1 MGLSIIQLQTLRTA
15 IDAST
20 DPAVIAARTPATR
33 DDRVVQAWLNS
44 AHPTAMAWQS
54 AMTARALFGASD
66 LTKFDAITAGKR
78 DAWRMML
85 DFAPLD
91 FNTAGNR
98 KAIADVWGN
107 ADGVAV
113 LQACRRPATVAE
125 NALGG
130 TTVTTNTVSALKLAV
145 PGTVSLDDTSRAL
158 NLVV

>member
-1 MGLSIIQLQTLRTA
+1 MTPAQLQTLRAA

-20 DPAVIAARTPATR
+20 DPVVISARTPETR
-33 DDRVVQAWLNS
+33 DDSAVQRWLNT
-44 AHPTAMAWQS
+44 AHATALAWQS
-54 AMTARALFGASD
+54 SMTSRALFEASD

-113 LQACRRPATVAE
+113 LQACRRPATIAE
-125 NALGG
+125 NAIGG
-130 TTVTTNTVSALKLAV
+130 NTATTNTVSALKLTFT
-145 PGTVSLDDTSRAL
+145 GSVSLDDTSAAL
-158 NLVV
+158 NLAG

>member
-1 MGLSIIQLQTLRTA
+1 MTPAQLQTLRAA

-33 DDRVVQAWLNS
+33 DDNAVRTWLNS
-44 AHPTAMAWQS
+44 AHPSAMAWQS
-54 AMTARALFGASD
+54 AMTARSLFEASD
-66 LTKFDAITAGKR
+66 ITKFDAVVPGKR
-78 DAWRMML
+78 EAWRMLL
-85 DFAPLD
+85 DFAPID
-91 FNTAGNR
+91 FNTAQNR

-113 LQACRRPATVAE
+113 LQACRRAAKVAE

-130 TTVTTNTVSALKLAV
+130 NTATTNTVSALKLNFA
-145 PGTVSLDDTSRAL
+145 GTVSLDDTSNAL

>member
-1 MGLSIIQLQTLRTA
+1 MTPAQLQTLRAA

-33 DDRVVQAWLNS
+33 DDRAVQTWLNS
-44 AHPTAMAWQS
+44 AHPTAMAWQA
-54 AMTARALFGASD
+54 AMTARALFEASD

-113 LQACRRPATVAE
+113 LQACRRAATVAE

-130 TTVTTNTVSALKLAV
+130 NTATTNTVSALKLNFAR
-145 PGTVSLDDTSRAL
+145 TVSLDDTSNAL